1 MQHLIKT
8 FYMLCVCTF
17 IQNEDQ
23 VLLKLAFH
31 NRQQKGKI
39 TGHGPKVVVQDY
51 SIITVINI
59 FLLLCVENLS
69 AFLHIPTAGYIF
81 NVAKHV
87 SVYCYSGF
95 CIIMHI
101 YIEIW
106 CGCCAPLWNNSRRVH
121 VKRGTSTFRWKAEYT
136 CQI

>member
-8 FYMLCVCTF
+8 FYILCTYRFVRVICIYDEVRLSQFTL
-17 IQNEDQ
+17 
-23 VLLKLAFH
+23 VKSV
-31 NRQQKGKI
+31 
-39 TGHGPKVVVQDY
+39 TGILGPKVVVQDY

-59 FLLLCVENLS
+59 FLLLCVWKMLVHIFAYSRS
-69 AFLHIPTAGYIF
+69 AQLGISIHIE

-95 CIIMHI
+95 CIM
-101 YIEIW
+101 
-106 CGCCAPLWNNSRRVH
+106 CGCAPLWNNSRVH